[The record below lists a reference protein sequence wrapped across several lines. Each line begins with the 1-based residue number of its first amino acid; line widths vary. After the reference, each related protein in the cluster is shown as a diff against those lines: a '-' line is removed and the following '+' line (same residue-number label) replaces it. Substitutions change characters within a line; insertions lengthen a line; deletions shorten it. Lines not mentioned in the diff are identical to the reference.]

1 MGNLNYPEEVRRLK
15 LVGDLIMT
23 VGIRTNGSVE
33 SIDVR
38 RSSGLPQLD
47 QAATRIVRLA
57 APYSPLPD
65 HISKSVDILHITR
78 TWQFSRDFRG
88 LN

>member
-1 MGNLNYPEEVRRLK
+1 
-15 LVGDLIMT
+15 MT
-23 VGIRTNGSVE
+23 VGINQDGSVE

-38 RSSGLPQLD
+38 RSSGLLQLD

-65 HISKSVDILHITR
+65 HIRATVDVLHITR